1 MGLLA
6 GKLLAATVLNNDR
19 GFNGNRGRGLFGGG
33 GGLFGGRGRG
43 RGRGRRRNNRSECL
57 IVDKK
62 NNIRAIR
69 GSFLLIRISFPFAG
83 RNNFLF

>member
-33 GGLFGGRGRG
+33 GGLFGGGGRGRG

-62 NNIRAIR
+62 TII
-69 GSFLLIRISFPFAG
+69 FVL
-83 RNNFLF
+83 

>member
-33 GGLFGGRGRG
+33 GGGLFGGRGRG

-57 IVDKK
+57 IVEKTT
-62 NNIRAIR
+62 II
-69 GSFLLIRISFPFAG
+69 FVL
-83 RNNFLF
+83 

>member
-33 GGLFGGRGRG
+33 GGGLFGGRG

-62 NNIRAIR
+62 TII
-69 GSFLLIRISFPFAG
+69 FVL
-83 RNNFLF
+83 